1 MASRPKKPTAPE
13 PERFPR
19 KAVELQLTKNDSEAV
34 AARKHAALVTSPEFA
49 AYRTM
54 KACES
59 KAFGEQVDVP
69 SLMEH
74 LREQAVAVNRGDL
87 SQPEAMLMNQAAALQ
102 SLFVRLTERGLG
114 QSQMPNFESL
124 MRLALRAQSQCR
136 ATLETLA
143 AIKNPPLVYAR
154 QANVTTGPQQI
165 NNGTA
170 APSQAR
176 GIKNEQSKQ
185 LDAGTTSTAIPGD
198 SSLEALG
205 EIDRADVGRRQG

>member
-1 MASRPKKPTAPE
+1 MVSRPKKPTAPE
-13 PERFPR
+13 PEKFPR
-19 KAVELQLTKNDSEAV
+19 KAVQLQIAKKDSEAV
-34 AARKHAALVTSPEFA
+34 VARKHAALLTSPEFA
-49 AYRTM
+49 AFRTM

-59 KAFGEQVDVP
+59 KAFGEQIDVP

-87 SQPEAMLMNQAAALQ
+87 SQAEAMLMNQAAALQ

-154 QANVTTGPQQI
+154 QANVTSGPQQI

-176 GIKNEQSKQ
+176 EIKNEQSKL
-185 LDAGTTSTAIPGD
+185 LDAREASASGSSHST
-198 SSLEALG
+198 LETLG
-205 EIDRADVGRRQG
+205 EVDRAEVGRRQG